1 MSETQTQPTEADFK
15 KALDQIVLTGVNQL
29 GAGTVL
35 GALAIVSRFTEV
47 IYDMQTV
54 QRLTQPQEAAQT
66 PEVTE

>member
-1 MSETQTQPTEADFK
+1 MNENQTQLTDAEFK
-15 KALDQIVLTGVNQL
+15 KELDQVVLTGINQL